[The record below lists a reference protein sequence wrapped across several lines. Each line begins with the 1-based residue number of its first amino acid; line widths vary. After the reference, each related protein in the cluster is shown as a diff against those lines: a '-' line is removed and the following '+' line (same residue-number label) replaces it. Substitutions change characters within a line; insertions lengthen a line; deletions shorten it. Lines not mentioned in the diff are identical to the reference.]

1 MPPRHRPRHPSPP
14 LAYTLV
20 RADNGSQAATD
31 GAAAPASQPA
41 PAGIPEP
48 PLADATDTA
57 ITDFGDW
64 GAPIADAT
72 PAVEDAG
79 AVETARFEP
88 SASPEP
94 SPDAPAA
101 AAFAAMISV
110 ASVPAAPVVP
120 PLAPIATRAPLL
132 RPPALVKGDAIGV
145 VAPSYAPR
153 PGWLARGVKALERL
167 GYGVILDSELGTLRR
182 FQRAEDERR
191 AENFMGM
198 WLDPRV
204 KAVIGGTGGYGA
216 VRMLPHLEPEI
227 FRLNP
232 KAFVGYSDVTALH
245 LWLMRRAG
253 LRVFHGPT
261 VDDLIPSARDPTMA
275 SLLAALT
282 SPRPAARMGRDIART
297 VRPGRAVGRL
307 TGGNLS
313 LVQQSIGT
321 PYEID
326 TRDAV
331 LFLEETRD
339 PMSVADERLVH
350 LRAAGLLRHVRGVV
364 FGQLS
369 LDRSEEDEFED
380 FLTDLLADL
389 DIPILTDFPAGH
401 EVPNLTLPLGT
412 EVELVAEEQTGW
424 LVYREDALA

>member
-1 MPPRHRPRHPSPP
+1 MRRLFPPTGPHSVSADNSSPSALAPADAATPDPDFTASPP
-14 LAYTLV
+14 LTAGPVAAPAPL
-20 RADNGSQAATD
+20 ADVGTP
-31 GAAAPASQPA
+31 GEPAAAPSRR
-41 PAGIPEP
+41 
-48 PLADATDTA
+48 DAT
-57 ITDFGDW
+57 
-64 GAPIADAT
+64 APRTSDGPPYSQRSSLILSVSALAAT
-72 PAVEDAG
+72 PAAAG
-79 AVETARFEP
+79 TAQ
-88 SASPEP
+88 AI
-94 SPDAPAA
+94 APR
-101 AAFAAMISV
+101 
-110 ASVPAAPVVP
+110 
-120 PLAPIATRAPLL
+120 TPLL

-167 GYGVILDSELGTLRR
+167 GYGVILDPELGTLRR
-182 FQRAEDERR
+182 FQRSEDERR
-191 AENFMGM
+191 AENFMGL
-198 WLDPRV
+198 WLDPNV

-216 VRMLPHLEPEI
+216 MRMLPHLEPEV

-232 KAFVGYSDVTALH
+232 KPFVGYSDVTALH

-282 SPRPAARMGRDIART
+282 TPRPAARMGREIARV

-326 TRDAV
+326 TRDAI

-380 FLTDLLADL
+380 FLTDLLDDL
-389 DIPILTDFPAGH
+389 DIPILADFPAGH

-424 LVYREDALA
+424 LVYREDALS